1 MLQVE
6 AFNKDTYG
14 GVLKLMYKSGDKIC
28 NEQCQPNVS

>member
-14 GVLKLMYKSGDKIC
+14 GVLMHKSGDKIC
-28 NEQCQPNVS
+28 NEQYQPNVS